1 LKRIALA
8 LCICGVACAAAAPA
22 SFGFLLD
29 FDYVGTVKG
38 QEASEVGFKVKKSA
52 SGRKQVTDFT
62 VLSVAYECSDAAS
75 GVTSGGWVLDRKMR
89 IKARSFE
96 GEGDWVGLPFDPV
109 GKVSGKLKPGGIA
122 KGSFKMTGELAGP
135 GTHCK
140 TGLVD
145 WRATRNELPF

>member
-1 LKRIALA
+1 MKRIALS
-8 LCICGVACAAAAPA
+8 LCVCGFAWAAAAPA
-22 SFGFLLD
+22 SLGFSLD

-38 QEASEVGFKVKKSA
+38 QEASEVGFKVEKSA
-52 SGRKQVTDFT
+52 SGRKQVTEFT
-62 VLSVAYECSDAAS
+62 VLDVAYECSDAPP
-75 GVTSGGWVLDRKMR
+75 GTTTGGWVLDRKMR
-89 IKARSFE
+89 IKARKFD

-122 KGSFKMTGELAGP
+122 KGSFRLTGELAGS

-145 WRATRNELPF
+145 WKATKDKLPL